1 MINELNILIL
11 FGISIL
17 LTVLLV
23 NIRLKFNRVI
33 SNKVSEYNN
42 LDYQQEN
49 NQTGDNLFREIFES
63 SPECIT
69 LQNRDGN
76 IEHINHTCLK
86 LLETEEMKGVIG
98 RSVYDLIEKDYCEA
112 YREMSDRAFNGELV
126 CLEYEM
132 ITFKGN
138 RRWMKTKTV
147 PLRNSQ
153 QVITGLVVTTCDIT
167 ETRLLSQQ
175 LEDHRNK
182 LQTIIESGPECVK
195 LQDAGGMIMEMNPA
209 GLSLLNAGNRKLW
222 YRVRSGTST

>member
-76 IEHINHTCLK
+76 IEHINHTGLK

-138 RRWMKTKTV
+138 RRWMKTKTM

-153 QVITGLVVTTCDIT
+153 QVITGLVVSTCDIT

-182 LQTIIESGPECVK
+182 LQTII
-195 LQDAGGMIMEMNPA
+195 
-209 GLSLLNAGNRKLW
+209 
-222 YRVRSGTST
+222 